1 MIEQTVDLTLR
12 LAEKNWNAKRE
23 HPHFQK
29 IPGCNHI
36 MLGHDNGMD
45 IFVSAPSNKDPAGW
59 AAVSTAFETK
69 VGDLPRFPGVW
80 DNCLMVR
87 FRSEHRR
94 RLLPFVTDLFSSPPE
109 DVDSHFEGVMY
120 EWRSFF
126 DRWGAPLSPEEQ
138 RGLLGELIVLENLL
152 DNGTA
157 SLVGGWLGPSGSLHD
172 FETDDWHIEVKTS
185 IKANPT
191 ASIHPLSQLDP
202 TDMPFHLI
210 IVKIR
215 RGEEMTLPN
224 KIQQLRNHQHIRGS
238 PSASSHFDS
247 MLLEIG
253 YAPSDD
259 HHYTAQY
266 EEIAECI
273 RLDVNSAITLLQ
285 TNRIDN
291 TVMVDDIRW
300 RLLSSQ
306 HEFKECDSDYW
317 SDPAHY

>member
-1 MIEQTVDLTLR
+1 VIEQTVDLTLR
-12 LAEKNWNAKRE
+12 LAEKNWNAKRG
-23 HPHFQK
+23 HPHFQR

-36 MLGHDNGMD
+36 MLGHDDGMD
-45 IFVSAPSNKDPAGW
+45 IFVSAPSDKTPTGW
-59 AAVSTAFETK
+59 AAVSAAFESK

-87 FRSEHRR
+87 FHSEHRR
-94 RLLPFVTDLFSSPPE
+94 RLLPFITDLFSSSPD
-109 DVDSHFEGVMY
+109 DVDGYFEEVMY

-152 DNGTA
+152 ENGTA
-157 SLVGGWLGPSGSLHD
+157 SLAEGWLGPSGSLHD

-185 IKANPT
+185 LRANPT

-202 TDMPFHLI
+202 IDIPFHLV

-215 RGEEMTLPN
+215 RGEGVTLPH

-238 PSASSHFDS
+238 SSASSHFDS

-253 YAPSDD
+253 YDPSDD
-259 HHYTAQY
+259 HHYTTQY
-266 EEIAECI
+266 EESAECI
-273 RLDVNSAITLLQ
+273 RLDVNAAPTILQ
-285 TNRIDN
+285 TNRIDGG
-291 TVMVDDIRW
+291 VKVDDVRW
-300 RLLSSQ
+300 RLVASH
-306 HEFKECDSDYW
+306 HEFKDCDDDFW
-317 SDPAHY
+317 KNPR